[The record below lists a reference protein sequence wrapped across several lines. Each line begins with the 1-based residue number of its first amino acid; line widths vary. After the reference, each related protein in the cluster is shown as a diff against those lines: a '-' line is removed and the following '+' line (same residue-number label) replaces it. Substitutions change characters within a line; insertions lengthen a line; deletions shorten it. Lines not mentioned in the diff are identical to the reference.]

1 MHTSRRAAAMRSSEI
16 RDLLRLADRP
26 DVISLAGGLP
36 DPDGF
41 PVEEMAAVAADLLA
55 TTASAA
61 PALQY
66 SSTEGLEPL
75 RAWIAARHAAATGRP
90 TGPDDVLVTTG
101 SQQGLDLLGRVL
113 GDPGDVVVAESPGY
127 LGALQALRAAGLD
140 LVGIDVHRDGLRVH
154 QLADRLDHGLRP
166 RIVYTVPTFQNPTG
180 TTLPDDRRRA
190 LAALADEHGFVVIED
205 SPYAALRFRGEAV
218 RPVAA
223 HSDRVLSLGTFSKT
237 LAPGLRL
244 GWIVGPPE
252 VIEAAV
258 RAKQAVD
265 LHTSGLSQHVAL
277 RLVERDDWYDR
288 HVARLAGRYGERAAA
303 LRAALVGRLGHR
315 LEVTDPDGGM
325 FLWATPRP
333 GSAPIDARALLPLAI
348 EAGTAFVPGD
358 AFAAGDPAPLRGAMR
373 LSFATAPPGELVVAV
388 DRLATAIGQLDGRP
402 RPRMS
407 RGPLSQVK

>member
-1 MHTSRRAAAMRSSEI
+1 MHTSQRAAAMRSSTI

-41 PVEEMAAVAADLLA
+41 PVEEMAAIAADLLA
-55 TTASAA
+55 DVASAS

-75 RAWIAARHAAATGRP
+75 RAWIAERHTATTGRP
-90 TGPDDVLVTTG
+90 TGPDDVLITTG

-113 GDPGDVVVAESPGY
+113 GDPGDVVAAESPGY

-140 LVGIDVHRDGLRVH
+140 IVGIDVDRDGLRVKE
-154 QLADRLDHGLRP
+154 LADRLARGLRP

-180 TTLPDDRRRA
+180 TTLPDVRRRA

-205 SPYAALRFRGEAV
+205 SPYAALRFRGEVVA
-218 RPVAA
+218 PVAA
-223 HSDRVLSLGTFSKT
+223 HSDRVVSLGTFSKT

-252 VIEAAV
+252 VIGAAV

-265 LHTSGLSQHVAL
+265 LHTAGLSQHVAL
-277 RLVERDDWYDR
+277 RLVEQRDWYDR
-288 HVARLAGRYGERAAA
+288 HVARLADRYGERAAA
-303 LRAALVGRLGHR
+303 LRAALVDRLGHR
-315 LEVTDPDGGM
+315 LELTDPDGGM

-333 GSAPIDARALLPLAI
+333 DSAPIDARALLPLAI
-348 EAGTAFVPGD
+348 KAGTTFVPGD
-358 AFAAGDPAPLRGAMR
+358 AFAAGDHDLLRGALR
-373 LSFATAPPGELVVAV
+373 LSFATAPPERLRTAV
-388 DRLATAIGQLDGRP
+388 DRLAAAIDQLDGRP
-402 RPRMS
+402 RPRIS